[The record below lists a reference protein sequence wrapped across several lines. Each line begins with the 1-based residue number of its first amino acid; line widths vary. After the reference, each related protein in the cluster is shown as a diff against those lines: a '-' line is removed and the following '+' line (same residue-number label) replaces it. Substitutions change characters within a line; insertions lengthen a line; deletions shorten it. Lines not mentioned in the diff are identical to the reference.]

1 MKTDQPAAAKE
12 KDKTLPSK
20 KKKKKKIKQSK
31 HIIKS
36 IAIGWLM

>member
-20 KKKKKKIKQSK
+20 KEKKIKQSK